1 MIAERSRQWRHRK
14 HTSNPVYLQ
23 DARSQK
29 CYDDLESLQVELTI
43 HKLKIEPQ
51 GQRAFERDRKA
62 V

>member
-1 MIAERSRQWRHRK
+1 
-14 HTSNPVYLQ
+14 LQ